1 MSDKISISELWDR
14 FDQFEE
20 KMDKRFVTKTEFLPV
35 RIVVYGAI
43 ALVLTKV
50 ASTGLAYL
58 AIHYDIITVASA
70 MGF

>member
-1 MSDKISISELWDR
+1 MSKISTSELWDR

-35 RIVVYGAI
+35 RVVVYGAI
-43 ALVLTKV
+43 ALILTKV

-58 AIHYDIITVASA
+58 ATNYDIITVASA